1 MGLID
6 VLGGIFKPIA
16 DVVEHV
22 LPSGDAKIALQ
33 GAVVQGQIN
42 AAAQVME
49 YEKQLLDAQKS
60 VIVAEAQ
67 GNSWLQRSWRPITML
82 TFLGL
87 VVADALGFLPFRL
100 ASQAWTLL
108 QLGLGGYVAGR
119 SLEKIAP
126 SIAQVV
132 TGKPK

>member
-1 MGLID
+1 MAGLTDI
-6 VLGGIFKPIA
+6 LGGIFKPIS
-16 DVVEHV
+16 DVIDHI

-33 GAVVQGQIN
+33 SAIVQGQIN
-42 AAAQVME
+42 AATQVMD

-87 VVADALGFLPFRL
+87 VVADALGVLPFRL
-100 ASQAWTLL
+100 APQAWTLL

-126 SIAQVV
+126 SVASALS
-132 TGKPK
+132 GK